1 MITFFTFVLEQNA
14 TDMLHSITWGQFGT
28 ALLPLAIIYY
38 VYVLLKFYKH
48 ELVVFFSGNTD
59 RLRGQA
65 AVTDGAA

>member
-1 MITFFTFVLEQNA
+1 
-14 TDMLHSITWGQFGT
+14 MLHSITWGQFGT